1 MTFALSVGSIV
12 SQKIRKGIKMKQWK
26 YNRDEAVI
34 FDSDGKV
41 IATMSPAGTDEDGE
55 LMAKAPQML
64 EALKTISTLIGLSD
78 MLIAQSMLEED
89 K

>member
-1 MTFALSVGSIV
+1 VN
-12 SQKIRKGIKMKQWK
+12 QKIRKGIKMKQWK

-55 LMAKAPQML
+55 LMAKAPEML
-64 EALKTISTLIGLSD
+64 EALKKIGTFNEVSN